1 MFNFIRN
8 SFLVDFFKFL
18 YSPSVYYNIPIPS
31 YKKIY
36 QVLIIYFFSLIL
48 GVCISI
54 IIHYFINTPKRADN
68 EIDYSFY
75 FIFLSCLLL
84 PLLEEIVF
92 RLSLIYSRL
101 NLSLSVSGIAFS
113 VVNNILKEQTVFTV
127 ENFYVIK
134 IIASIVISILIG
146 TIFYFKIKNYE
157 IILADFHK
165 KNFKAIFYILTLLFA
180 LLHISNFKISFHSL
194 LVLPLLTL
202 PQFIFGLTVG
212 FIRIRY
218 GFIYCLFIHILSN
231 AIPTV
236 FIYFYFK

>member
-1 MFNFIRN
+1 M
-8 SFLVDFFKFL
+8 
-18 YSPSVYYNIPIPS
+18 
-31 YKKIY
+31 
-36 QVLIIYFFSLIL
+36 IL

-127 ENFYVIK
+127 ENFLRY
-134 IIASIVISILIG
+134 
-146 TIFYFKIKNYE
+146 
-157 IILADFHK
+157 K
-165 KNFKAIFYILTLLFA
+165 KL
-180 LLHISNFKISFHSL
+180 
-194 LVLPLLTL
+194 
-202 PQFIFGLTVG
+202 
-212 FIRIRY
+212 
-218 GFIYCLFIHILSN
+218 
-231 AIPTV
+231 
-236 FIYFYFK
+236 